1 MKHRKLRADEDKY
14 DPQMEKK
21 CLKTLKDT
29 VWIVHP
35 QVTSVFLLEKIKTV
49 MPSLTCLIQIRFV
62 RMISPTKKESEMTYP
77 LIIASELRL
86 TFA

>member
-29 VWIVHP
+29 VWSVHP
-35 QVTSVFLLEKIKTV
+35 QATSVFLLEKIKTV
-49 MPSLTCLIQIRFV
+49 MPPLAGLLYVRFV
-62 RMISPTKKESEMTYP
+62 RMISPTKKESEMTS
-77 LIIASELRL
+77 L
-86 TFA
+86 

>member
-29 VWIVHP
+29 VLSVHP
-35 QVTSVFLLEKIKTV
+35 QAASVLILQKIKTV
-49 MPSLTCLIQIRFV
+49 MLQL
-62 RMISPTKKESEMTYP
+62 
-77 LIIASELRL
+77 A
-86 TFA
+86 

>member
-1 MKHRKLRADEDKY
+1 MHPKLRADEDKY

-21 CLKTLKDT
+21 CLKTLKDS
-29 VWIVHP
+29 VWSEHP
-35 QVTSVFLLEKIKTV
+35 QATSVFLLEKIKTV
-49 MPSLTCLIQIRFV
+49 MPWLTGIFLRFV

-86 TFA
+86 TVA

>member
-29 VWIVHP
+29 VWSVHP
-35 QVTSVFLLEKIKTV
+35 QATSVFLLEKK
-49 MPSLTCLIQIRFV
+49 LKQ
-62 RMISPTKKESEMTYP
+62 
-77 LIIASELRL
+77 
-86 TFA
+86 

>member
-29 VWIVHP
+29 VWSVHS
-35 QVTSVFLLEKIKTV
+35 QATIVFLLEKIKTV
-49 MPSLTCLIQIRFV
+49 MLLLVGLPGHTFV
-62 RMISPTKKESEMTYP
+62 RMISPTKKESEMTYH

-86 TFA
+86 TVA

>member
-29 VWIVHP
+29 VWSVHP
-35 QVTSVFLLEKIKTV
+35 QATSIFLLEKNLNSNATARWAK
-49 MPSLTCLIQIRFV
+49 
-62 RMISPTKKESEMTYP
+62 
-77 LIIASELRL
+77 RL
-86 TFA
+86 YVLSA